1 MFWLVFYSLSMIGEE
16 IKKTRIKLG
25 YSQEDLASRAG
36 VHRTYISL
44 LERNKKSP
52 TLDTLIKICKA
63 LEISASKIIARMERA
78 RK

>member
-1 MFWLVFYSLSMIGEE
+1 MIGEE

-63 LEISASKIIARMERA
+63 LEIAASKIIARMERA